1 MTQIQV
7 REPLKTGHEW
17 FRPYKQGAAVTQTV
31 CGTHSEPFKTGLV
44 TSGSPPYRGG
54 NHSLTPVDP
63 LLPLP
68 QIVVFREGVSVR
80 PTALRLLLDLEA
92 REFSVALEDGA
103 LVIDPPH
110 ALTEADRAG
119 IDQCRDQLEAMVRM
133 CTATQEERSQ
143 TCRKDEDRRQ
153 QQMPYTT
160 VPRLG
165 TEAPTSLHQSS
176 TQKGTPHA

>member
-1 MTQIQV
+1 MTPQPV
-7 REPLKTGHEW
+7 
-17 FRPYKQGAAVTQTV
+17 
-31 CGTHSEPFKTGLV
+31 
-44 TSGSPPYRGG
+44 
-54 NHSLTPVDP
+54 TPVTARACDP
-63 LLPLP
+63 PT
-68 QIVVFREGVSVR
+68 VVFREGVSVR
-80 PTALRLLLDLEA
+80 PAALRLLLDLEA

-103 LVIDPPH
+103 LVVDPPG

-119 IDQCRDQLEAMVRM
+119 IDQCRDQLEAMVHM
-133 CTATQEERSQ
+133 CTATQEERSP

-176 TQKGTPHA
+176 TQKGTPDA